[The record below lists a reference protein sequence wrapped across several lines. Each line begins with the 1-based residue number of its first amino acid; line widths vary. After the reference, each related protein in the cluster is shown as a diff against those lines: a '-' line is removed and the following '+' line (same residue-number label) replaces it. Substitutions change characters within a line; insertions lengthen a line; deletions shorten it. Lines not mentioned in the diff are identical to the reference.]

1 MIMVIDFLVIRR
13 VSDRSGLIIAEEIIW
28 ALFKVKPSIKALKLV
43 QLLNIPMVKKVH
55 IHESYTHV
63 QNGMEPTRFYFGSLP
78 VYKIISLK
86 A

>member
-43 QLLNIPMVKKVH
+43 QLLNIPMVKK
-55 IHESYTHV
+55 ESYTHV